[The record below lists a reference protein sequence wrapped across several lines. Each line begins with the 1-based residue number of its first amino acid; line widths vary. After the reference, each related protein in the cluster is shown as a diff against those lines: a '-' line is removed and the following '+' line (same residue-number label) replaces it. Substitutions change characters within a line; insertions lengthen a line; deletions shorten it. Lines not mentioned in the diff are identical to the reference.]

1 MRMKTQVLVLIFG
14 ALVPIACDPMQVDE
28 GLFCANRIERG
39 EFPHWGAM
47 YALRNGEPWPISPWR
62 GSLVAVSN
70 DERETMSILMDV
82 FEDRPPQPEFFCTS
96 ETLSF
101 ADVPRRVGIYPLH
114 GLDTAP
120 RGFFHTTDYCDV
132 AGLSYASDKSEGG
145 FISIDTYDRSTC
157 TIRGTFALT
166 AIRDEPGGTYP
177 YFDTLRFTE
186 GRFYTRVV
194 TW

>member
-1 MRMKTQVLVLIFG
+1 MRMKTQVLVLMFG

-28 GLFCANRIERG
+28 GLFCANRIERD

-82 FEDRPPQPEFFCTS
+82 FEDMPPQPKFFCLS
-96 ETLSF
+96 ETLSI
-101 ADVPRRVGIYPLH
+101 ADVPRRLGIYPLP
-114 GLDTAP
+114 GRDAAP
-120 RGFFHTTDYCDV
+120 QGYFHTTDYCDV
-132 AGLSYASDKSEGG
+132 SGHSYMLDNSERG
-145 FISIDTYDRSTC
+145 FISIDAYDQSAC

-166 AIRDEPGGTYP
+166 VIRDEPGGTYP
-177 YFDTLRFTE
+177 YVDTLRFTK
-186 GRFYTRVV
+186 GRFYTHVA